1 MGFIIRNAQIIA
13 SSLSLLVGL
22 PAFAQDATPTVAAPE
37 QASNNPAPVVTAAT
51 AEELSAFLGNPQ
63 SILAF
68 DVTELPTRV
77 ASLLLAAVAAEKL
90 TEALTALQA
99 AALTASPGQAAA
111 LVSGSNLAAAA
122 LAAGNNQVA
131 AAQIQVAVA
140 SSAQLADASR
150 RTGVTTDTQTAETGV
165 VGGGEAI
172 GTAGGDAAIG
182 TAGGDAAGGTG
193 TGGGGT
199 EGGTTTTASGTG
211 TFGGAGGG
219 SSSGSNGD
227 GGTTVV
233 SPTTSG

>member
-1 MGFIIRNAQIIA
+1 MGLITRNAQIIA
-13 SSLSLLVGL
+13 SSLTLFMGL
-22 PAFAQDATPTVAAPE
+22 PALAQDATPAAPNTE
-37 QASNNPAPVVTAAT
+37 QAASNPAPVVTAAT
-51 AEELSAFLGNPQ
+51 PEDLSAFLGNPQ
-63 SILAF
+63 SILAV
-68 DVTELPTRV
+68 DVAELPTRV
-77 ASLLLAAVAAEKL
+77 ASLLLAAVSAEKL

-111 LVSGSNLAAAA
+111 LVSGSNLAAAT

-140 SSAQLADASR
+140 SSAQLAEASR
-150 RTGVTTDTQTAETGV
+150 RSATDTQTAETGV
-165 VGGGEAI
+165 VGGGAAI

-182 TAGGDAAGGTG
+182 TAGGDAAGAGG

-211 TFGGAGGG
+211 TFNGASGG
-219 SSSGSNGD
+219 SSGGSTGD